1 MMLTIPFV
9 LFGLFRYLY
18 LIYRC
23 DMGGSPEE
31 ALLTDKQLLVDVLLW
46 GLSVLTVLYLDG
58 QGMV

>member
-1 MMLTIPFV
+1 
-9 LFGLFRYLY
+9 
-18 LIYRC
+18 
-23 DMGGSPEE
+23 MGGSPEE